1 METGHQRR
9 KTILSV
15 NADDIG
21 HDVAEAFLKK
31 SNVKVLRA
39 FNGHEALEFLFAEH
53 VDLVLTS
60 VMLPEMSG
68 FDLAKKCRN
77 PEFFNQFCNNS
88 PFLPIVALLSSP
100 YIYKE
105 AYNAGINECLL
116 IPVSMAEFVEKVE
129 LWLNKQ
135 QPPV

>member
-1 METGHQRR
+1 METGRQRR

-15 NADDIG
+15 NTDNII
-21 HDVAEAFLKK
+21 HEITEAFLER

-60 VMLPEMSG
+60 VMLPKMSG

-88 PFLPIVALLSSP
+88 PSLPIVALLSNR
-100 YIYKE
+100 YIYEE
-105 AYNAGINECLL
+105 AYDAGINECLL
-116 IPVSMAEFVEKVE
+116 IPVPRAEFVEKVE
-129 LWLNKQ
+129 LWLSK
-135 QPPV
+135 QPPPV